1 VDGESERWI
10 EVDLSDLALPA
21 PLTTLDE
28 LATAAAHLYERFVPY
43 ADEGWEWLGQ
53 PGLPGFDC
61 WNYQLRHGALVVG
74 AARLRVRRVA
84 TGAPSAAGAR
94 APHAVSA
101 YRTHQLTE
109 RPWTGEPGSKA
120 WRPLAVRSLQ

>member
-1 VDGESERWI
+1 MDDESERWI

-61 WNYQLRHGALVVG
+61 WNYQLRQGTLIVS
-74 AARLRVRRVA
+74 AARLRLRRVA
-84 TGAPSAAGAR
+84 TDLPTTSETP
-94 APHAVSA
+94 APHAVST

-120 WRPLAVRSLQ
+120 WRPLTVAS